1 MNKALNADLLQLV
14 ETKTKLST
22 LTYDNKNYDEIEEEL
37 HDLEDDFLEKYGELL
52 EDVISDAHE
61 KIRSDNDVL
70 LPIAYVGQRYTKTG
84 NNADGSIHYQVEHG
98 EGVLIETELYPNKE
112 TRLVFVP
119 SPTRIELLVGG
130 VKKDVLWEDK

>member
-1 MNKALNADLLQLV
+1 
-14 ETKTKLST
+14 
-22 LTYDNKNYDEIEEEL
+22 
-37 HDLEDDFLEKYGELL
+37 
-52 EDVISDAHE
+52 
-61 KIRSDNDVL
+61 
-70 LPIAYVGQRYTKTG
+70 
-84 NNADGSIHYQVEHG
+84 HG